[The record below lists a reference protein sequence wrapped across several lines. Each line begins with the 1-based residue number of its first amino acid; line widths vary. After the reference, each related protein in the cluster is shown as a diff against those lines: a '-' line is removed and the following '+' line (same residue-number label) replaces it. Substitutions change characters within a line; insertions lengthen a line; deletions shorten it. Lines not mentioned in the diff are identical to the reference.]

1 MDVAVLLRESN
12 KNLLPPERI
21 AVSGW
26 AAKYYQ
32 LPETSAEPGRWS
44 PHRAPYQADI
54 MDAICEPGVQRVS
67 LMCAAQ
73 IGKTI
78 ILLAIICYF
87 IDLDPCSMLMTQP
100 TTEMAEIFSKEKL
113 SSAIANVKP
122 VAKKIVSKSRNSS
135 STILMKMFAGGFLRL
150 SGANSPSSLASMSI
164 RIYLGDEIDKY
175 PPSAGK
181 EGDPVQLAIE
191 RTSTFWNSLV
201 FLVSTPSIKEN
212 SRIEAEYEQSD
223 KRLCFVPCPHCGHYQ
238 HMSWDRFEY
247 VGKGTCEAEP
257 LSGVYFICEHCDRP
271 IEEKYKTQM
280 IGQKQWRATAKPQNP
295 GHIGF
300 QLSRFYS
307 PWVRWTD
314 IALNYEAAR
323 HDPQQ
328 LQVFWNATLGL
339 PYEKVAGE
347 KLDWERLRDRAANSN
362 YQKGFVPRGGLL
374 LTAGV
379 DVQADRL
386 EVAVWAWGRGEEA
399 WLIDYQVI
407 LGDPLKQE
415 TWEQLVHLTSRD
427 YSHESGSGLRIRA
440 TCIDSGYLTQ
450 EVYHQVRK
458 FKYLHWFAI
467 KGFSGDRPLVSR
479 PSFQEI
485 NYRGEH
491 IKQGI
496 QLYKVGVD
504 LEKETLYARS
514 QIEAP
519 GAKFLNFPNNLD
531 SNWFEGFC
539 SEVQVTQ
546 HRNGRPFVVWEKLAG
561 VRNEPLD
568 TTVYALAAAN
578 LVGVQRIRWS
588 SEEKKLEA
596 QEVSE
601 EEVKEAI
608 TPSKKVRRS
617 SRRRRGSSLLDSY

>member
-1 MDVAVLLRESN
+1 MR
-12 KNLLPPERI
+12 
-21 AVSGW
+21 
-26 AAKYYQ
+26 
-32 LPETSAEPGRWS
+32 
-44 PHRAPYQADI
+44 
-54 MDAICEPGVQRVS
+54 
-67 LMCAAQ
+67 
-73 IGKTI
+73 
-78 ILLAIICYF
+78 F
-87 IDLDPCSMLMTQP
+87 
-100 TTEMAEIFSKEKL
+100 
-113 SSAIANVKP
+113 
-122 VAKKIVSKSRNSS
+122 
-135 STILMKMFAGGFLRL
+135 

-212 SRIEAEYEQSD
+212 SRIEAEHEQSD

-238 HMSWDRFEY
+238 HLSWDRFEY
-247 VGKGTCEAEP
+247 VGKGASEADP
-257 LSGVYFICEHCDRP
+257 LAGVYFICEECDRQ
-271 IEEKYKTQM
+271 ISEKHKTQM
-280 IGQKQWRATAKPQNP
+280 ISQKQWRATAKPQNP

-347 KLDWERLRDRAANSN
+347 KLDWERLRDRASSSS

-399 WLIDYQVI
+399 WLIDYHQI
-407 LGDPLKQE
+407 LGDPLQQK
-415 TWEQLVHLTSRD
+415 TWEQLIHVTSRD
-427 YSHESGSGLRIRA
+427 YSHESGSSLRIRA

-458 FKYLHWFAI
+458 FKYLH
-467 KGFSGDRPLVSR
+467 
-479 PSFQEI
+479 
-485 NYRGEH
+485 
-491 IKQGI
+491 
-496 QLYKVGVD
+496 
-504 LEKETLYARS
+504 
-514 QIEAP
+514 
-519 GAKFLNFPNNLD
+519 
-531 SNWFEGFC
+531 
-539 SEVQVTQ
+539 
-546 HRNGRPFVVWEKLAG
+546 
-561 VRNEPLD
+561 
-568 TTVYALAAAN
+568 
-578 LVGVQRIRWS
+578 
-588 SEEKKLEA
+588 
-596 QEVSE
+596 
-601 EEVKEAI
+601 
-608 TPSKKVRRS
+608 
-617 SRRRRGSSLLDSY
+617 